1 MVIYQRSEMLT
12 GRTAAWLWWRVK
24 LRHLCFCMQKAG
36 MPTSVG
42 KTNEAVRRI
51 GPAGADH
58 MIECDNANVS
68 RNLCK
73 SRGSADGKIVGST
86 VENASVDRP
95 ALLLSS
101 DAANRQVLDL
111 QVILDSVL
119 GSLAAQSR
127 RFHSAEW
134 CLGR

>member
-1 MVIYQRSEMLT
+1 MVLYQRPEMLT
-12 GRTAAWLWWRVK
+12 GRTAAWLSWRVK
-24 LRHLCFCMQKAG
+24 PRHLCFCMQKAW

-42 KTNEAVRRI
+42 KTNGTVRRI

-86 VENASVDRP
+86 VESASVDRP

-111 QVILDSVL
+111 QVILDSVF
-119 GSLAAQSR
+119 GSFAAQ
-127 RFHSAEW
+127 A
-134 CLGR
+134 